1 MKISMPYLI
10 LAIMLVVQ
18 TAASLMQQGVGSILP
33 LIARRLS
40 LDHEHVGFVV
50 AAVSAGSAAF
60 AALGGVAVD
69 YFGERAVILWSGM
82 VMGAALCIAAIA
94 PNLVWLVAWMFLFGM
109 AYGTALPAGG
119 RAILLWFKAGRG
131 LAMGVRQT
139 GVPLGGFVGSLVLP
153 ILALRWG
160 YQGALLVAGVVCIV
174 VTIIGMNRYHSP
186 IELADSE
193 RQTVSDVLRGMLRV
207 TSEPKSIFVNLTG
220 SALVSV
226 QFTAL
231 SFLALGV
238 IALKGA
244 SLTIAAETMAAFQ
257 AGAIVGRLLW
267 GTVSDRLF
275 NGDRIAPMQLMSVIA
290 CLGLLWLSKPG
301 YESPIIVMLS
311 AAVLGVSA
319 AAWNGLFATV
329 QAEIGGH
336 RLAGSAVG
344 AGVTIIYIVG
354 AIVPPL
360 FGALVDRTSF
370 SVAWQ
375 ALAVIAM
382 LGIVPGFFARRLLYG
397 RQHDAATAA

>member
-1 MKISMPYLI
+1 
-10 LAIMLVVQ
+10 
-18 TAASLMQQGVGSILP
+18 MQQGVGSILP
-33 LIARRLS
+33 LIARTLS

-50 AAVSAGSAAF
+50 AAVSAGSATF

-69 YFGERAVILWSGM
+69 YLGERTVILWSGIA
-82 VMGAALCIAAIA
+82 MGAALCTAAIA
-94 PNLVWLVAWMFLFGM
+94 PNLTWLVAWMFLFGM
-109 AYGTALPAGG
+109 AYGTSLPAGG

-139 GVPLGGFVGSLVLP
+139 GVPLGGFIGSLVLP

-160 YQGALLVAGVVCIV
+160 YQAALLVAGAVCV
-174 VTIIGMNRYHSP
+174 LVTLIGMHQYRSP
-186 IELADSE
+186 IDQSDSE
-193 RQTVSDVLRGMLRV
+193 RQTVKEVLYGMLRV
-207 TSEPKSIFVNLTG
+207 TSTPKSIFVNLTG

-231 SFLALGV
+231 AFLALGV

-267 GTVSDRLF
+267 GTVSDRVF
-275 NGDRIAPMQLMSVIA
+275 KGDRIAPMQLMSVIA
-290 CLGLLWLSKPG
+290 CFGLLWLSKPG
-301 YESPIIVMLS
+301 YESPVIVMAS
-311 AAVLGVSA
+311 AGVLGISA

-344 AGVTIIYIVG
+344 AGVTIVYIVG
-354 AIVPPL
+354 AIVPPV
-360 FGALVDRTSF
+360 FGALVDRTNF
-370 SVAWQ
+370 SIAWQ
-375 ALAVIAM
+375 ALAVIAA
-382 LGIVPGFFARRLLYG
+382 LGIIPSVFARRLLYG
-397 RQHDAATAA
+397 SQPAVTAA